1 MSESAVK
8 FGERWRWTGLVPTCC
23 RGGGRLPG
31 LEVAWCCE
39 EREEGAEEEAR
50 ELEHGEEGDS
60 PGAGVVDEDAFGDV
74 WPRFSCG

>member
-1 MSESAVK
+1 M
-8 FGERWRWTGLVPTCC
+8 PTCC

-31 LEVAWCCE
+31 PEVAWCCE

-74 WPRFSCG
+74 